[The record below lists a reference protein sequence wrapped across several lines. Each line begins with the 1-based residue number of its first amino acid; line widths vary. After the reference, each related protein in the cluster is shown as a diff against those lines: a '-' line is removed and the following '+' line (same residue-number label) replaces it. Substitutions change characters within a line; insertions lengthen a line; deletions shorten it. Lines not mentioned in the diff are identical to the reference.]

1 MCKFFLKKFCLLLA
15 AFAVGGSLCGCSGG
29 SVPNETVNGNNP
41 DASSEGTA
49 LISSDTPS
57 VSEGTENTGI
67 SVTLPDTS
75 PVALSLLVSR
85 ELEDALPD
93 NEAMAAIAE
102 KTGVTLEISAGEYED
117 GDELPDLIFA
127 GENAASLAES
137 GVLIPLDGFINA
149 GLGNNFSALY
159 GENIDTLR
167 HSDGMLYTFGSSG
180 SSPVQLT
187 AEGTFQIR
195 FEVLEELGYPEITT
209 LEQLSDCL
217 RQYMENHSRS
227 TGLLLCGSQ
236 QQQWEDTVSRRVNY
250 VLGYPDDGEF
260 FVDES
265 GKASYKW
272 TSDETREYFKLL
284 NRMYNEGIL
293 DDGSFS
299 LRGSA
304 YAERISRG
312 NVLVVGDSGENYPS
326 EEYCPLPVTMGGGKK
341 VMFLADRVFELSEGI
356 GITSSCADPE
366 RAFVFLD
373 MLCGDDMQEDIGYN
387 KIFPVR
393 GLTEKN
399 PDGEFYFPEAVE
411 EAVSDYSDAQKSA
424 LEGYGAATFAELF
437 PGREELPKLRRRLIS
452 EYDIPQMSE
461 AGILMETLGTYV
473 KTEVPKA
480 VSAPEEEFDGKWQ
493 EIADWCRTNGSEL
506 LEDLINEMIN
516 P

>member
-1 MCKFFLKKFCLLLA
+1 MCKIFFKKLCVFLTA
-15 AFAVGGSLCGCSGG
+15 AAVGVSLCGCSGG
-29 SVPNETVNGNNP
+29 DTPNVN
-41 DASSEGTA
+41 
-49 LISSDTPS
+49 ISDTSAESTAPIPADTSS
-57 VSEGTENTGI
+57 VAATAENTDI
-67 SVTLPDTS
+67 SEVLPDTS
-75 PVALSLLVSR
+75 PITLSLLVSG

-93 NEAMAAIAE
+93 DEVVAAIAE
-102 KTGVTLEISAGEYED
+102 KTGVMLEISS
-117 GDELPDLIFA
+117 GDFEESGELPDLIFA
-127 GENAASLAES
+127 GEDAASLAEN
-137 GVLIPLDGFINA
+137 GVLIPLDGFLNA
-149 GLGNNFSALY
+149 GLGNNLSALY

-167 HSDGMLYTFGSSG
+167 HSDGMLYTVGSGG
-180 SSPVQLT
+180 SSPTQLT

-195 FEVLEELGYPEITT
+195 FEVLEELGYPEIST

-217 RQYMENHSRS
+217 GQYMENHSGS

-260 FVDES
+260 LVDES
-265 GKASYKW
+265 GKASFKW
-272 TSDETREYFKLL
+272 TSDETKEYFRLL

-293 DDGSFS
+293 DDDSFS

-304 YAERISRG
+304 YAERISGG
-312 NVLVVGDSGENYPS
+312 NVLAVGDSGENYPS
-326 EEYCPLPVTMGGGKK
+326 EEYCPLPVTMGEGKK

-356 GITSSCADPE
+356 GITSGCDDPE

-373 MLCGDDMQEDIGYN
+373 MLCGDDMQEIVGYN
-387 KIFPVR
+387 GIFPVK

-399 PDGEFYFPEAVE
+399 PAGEFYFPEAVE
-411 EAVSDYSDAQKSA
+411 EAVSDYSDAQKAA
-424 LEGYGAATFAELF
+424 LEWYGVTTFAELF
-437 PGREELPKLRRRLIS
+437 PQRDELPKLRRRLVS
-452 EYDIPQMSE
+452 EYDIPKMSE

-493 EIADWCRTNGSEL
+493 EIADWCRANGSEL